1 MTGKP
6 NYVLARDYLDN
17 NRLNLHHYLITELF
31 GYHIHPDIP
40 IKDNNNLRIADV
52 GTGTGVW
59 ITDLARRLPASVQL
73 DALDISFDSAP
84 PAEWLPSNVKTF
96 KWDVKQD
103 VPEELVGV
111 YDVVH
116 IRLFIFVLLDAEVQP
131 VLERILKLLSE
142 LIPLASPLNPS
153 LPLSILASVYFI
165 YQAKLPPSEPGGYIQ
180 WTEVDMGSTR
190 TESTHPANSTEALTK
205 MIRLSEGQDERLR
218 PRWVPSL
225 ASKMTTAGY
234 ENVKEDARDAPPHLA
249 LALHDCNIMIHETF
263 ARKFKNPQTAQ
274 VLNELI
280 PEVEKETKE
289 GSCLAHT
296 RYTVVGR
303 KPLTQ

>member
-1 MTGKP
+1 MSEKP

-131 VLERILKLLSE
+131 VLERILKLL
-142 LIPLASPLNPS
+142 
-153 LPLSILASVYFI
+153 
-165 YQAKLPPSEPGGYIQ
+165 KPGGYIQ

-218 PRWVPSL
+218 PRWVPNL
-225 ASKMTTAGY
+225 ASKMATAGY
-234 ENVKEDARDAPPHLA
+234 ENIKEDARDAPPHLA

>member
-1 MTGKP
+1 MSEKP
-6 NYVLARDYLDN
+6 NYVLTRDYLDN

-40 IKDNNNLRIADV
+40 VKDNNNLRIADV

-59 ITDLARRLPASVQL
+59 VTDLARRLPTSVQL

-96 KWDVKQD
+96 KWDVKQEI
-103 VPEELVGV
+103 PEELEGV
-111 YDVVH
+111 YDIVH
-116 IRLFIFVLLDAEVQP
+116 IRLFIFVLLDSEVQP
-131 VLERILKLLSE
+131 VLERILKLL
-142 LIPLASPLNPS
+142 
-153 LPLSILASVYFI
+153 
-165 YQAKLPPSEPGGYIQ
+165 KPGGYIQ

-190 TESTHPANSTEALTK
+190 TESANPANSTEALTK
-205 MIRLSEGQDERLR
+205 MIRLSEGRDERLR

-225 ASKMTTAGY
+225 ASKMAAAGY
-234 ENVKEDARDAPPHLA
+234 ENIKEDARDAPPHLA

-289 GSCLAHT
+289 GSCLSHT

-303 KPLTQ
+303 KPLAQ